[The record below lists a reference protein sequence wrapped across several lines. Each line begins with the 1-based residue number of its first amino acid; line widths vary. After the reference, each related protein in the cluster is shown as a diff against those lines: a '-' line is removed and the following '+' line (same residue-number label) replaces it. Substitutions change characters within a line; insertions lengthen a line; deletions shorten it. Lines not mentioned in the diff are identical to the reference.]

1 VKKPG
6 PRSDGGP
13 TSGDTRWWVELPVS
27 GDVTGDKT
35 LVRAGRTAP
44 TVPRLGRRRACALLA
59 TAATTTTGCLGS
71 LTTTRVRVEWGR
83 AAGRAD
89 LVRDALHEA
98 GLPDD
103 VEVSV
108 GGSFLGDNQRMFEDA
123 VRNGDPDPEL
133 LVSGGGTGGETLRLL
148 ARRRDLPDLRSVVG
162 PSLGEDAFRMGRAA
176 MTVDGGLVGLP
187 LFAIP
192 SVVAYRQD
200 WVADADYPVADWDDD
215 PPDWPTF
222 AQALRDVRAER
233 GVAGF
238 LFDTGGGDYPG
249 GLFHDLL
256 AGYGGAYFGDP
267 SQYLFGP
274 TGERPVT
281 VDGPAAVAA
290 GRHLQALVGSGDKAF
305 AGLGP
310 DGAVSAEDAL
320 GRVATGDA
328 VACRTLASGLGTL
341 GRPALERVG
350 VTRVPRLPG
359 VDDPLPWTGG
369 PSSSYFGQYAV
380 LNPNATGGPREG
392 AAAVLRA
399 MATETFQRRLFEA
412 GLGDNWHEWFP
423 ARRSA
428 YPRDTADE
436 DDLRQF
442 ARPIRD
448 ANEAGI
454 TTPVTPAWSE
464 QYRAIDDS
472 LSGVVAGE
480 RDPEPALA
488 SLAEELRRIEGSE

>member
-1 VKKPG
+1 
-6 PRSDGGP
+6 
-13 TSGDTRWWVELPVS
+13 
-27 GDVTGDKT
+27 
-35 LVRAGRTAP
+35 
-44 TVPRLGRRRACALLA
+44 VPRLGRRRACALLA

-71 LTTTRVRVEWGR
+71 LTTTHVRVEWGR

-148 ARRRDLPDLRSVVG
+148 ARRRALPDLRSVVG
-162 PSLGEDAFRMGRAA
+162 PSVGEDAFRMGRAG

-187 LFAIP
+187 VFAIP

-200 WVADADYPVADWDDD
+200 WVAEAGYPVADWDDD
-215 PPDWPTF
+215 PPDWPTV

-233 GVAGF
+233 AVAGF
-238 LFDTGGGDYPG
+238 LFDTGGGDYPA
-249 GLFHDLL
+249 GLFQDLL

-274 TGERPVT
+274 TGDRPVT

-290 GRHLQALVGSGDKAF
+290 GRHLQALVGSGDEAF

-310 DGAVSAEDAL
+310 DDAVSAEDAL

-328 VACRTLASGLGTL
+328 VACRTLASRLGTL
-341 GRPALERVG
+341 GRPALDRVG
-350 VTRVPRLPG
+350 VTRVPRVPG
-359 VDDPLPWTGG
+359 VTDPLPWTGG
-369 PSSSYFGQYAV
+369 PASSYFGQYAV

-399 MATETFQRRLFEA
+399 MATDTFQRRLFEA
-412 GLGDNWHEWFP
+412 TLGGDDWHEWFP

-436 DDLRQF
+436 DGLRQF

-464 QYRAIDDS
+464 QYRAIDDT

-488 SLAEELRRIEGSE
+488 SLAEELRRIEGST